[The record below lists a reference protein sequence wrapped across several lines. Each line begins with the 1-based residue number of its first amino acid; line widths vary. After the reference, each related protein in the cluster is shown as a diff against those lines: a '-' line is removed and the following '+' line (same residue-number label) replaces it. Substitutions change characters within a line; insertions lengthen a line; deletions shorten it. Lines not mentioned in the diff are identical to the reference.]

1 MIRKDT
7 GKHVQVNG
15 IVVAPIDGDSSKEVK
30 KYDVVVAATDVPGIQ
45 KLLLKMFDGIKC
57 WGKTCMSNVYR
68 TV

>member
-57 WGKTCMSNVYR
+57 
-68 TV
+68 